1 MSNKINGCG
10 VSNYKLQE
18 QHTNFHKKRKQ
29 IKGVVGVGKYIMNAV
44 WRICTSFTSTL
55 LADNGAEIVAQ
66 TFEDYCTSWCSSFT
80 VGDQRD
86 NTQLKVIEPE
96 KNKK

>member
-1 MSNKINGCG
+1 MSNKINDCG
-10 VSNYKLQE
+10 VSNYELQE

-66 TFEDYCTSWCSSFT
+66 ISKDCCTSLCSSFSA
-80 VGDQRD
+80 GDRKD
-86 NTQLKVIEPE
+86 NIKS
-96 KNKK
+96 KM